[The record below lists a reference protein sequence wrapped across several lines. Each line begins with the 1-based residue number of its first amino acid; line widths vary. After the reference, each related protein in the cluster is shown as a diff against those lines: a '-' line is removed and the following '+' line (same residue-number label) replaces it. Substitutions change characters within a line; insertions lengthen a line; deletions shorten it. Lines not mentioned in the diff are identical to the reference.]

1 MLYLLKKQFR
11 DQQSKQNN
19 ATKNHTQKMVKI
31 SILGSGWLGLP
42 LAKALLQKG
51 FSINGS
57 TTSAEKLSILK
68 SAGIE
73 PFHLQLDEEK
83 ISETVADFLAESQ
96 ILIVN
101 IPPKLRGNST
111 ENFVAKMTNLIPF
124 IEKSMV
130 EKVLFVSSTSVYG
143 ENNELV
149 SEDTP
154 LNPDSEGG
162 RQLAIVEQLLQRNA
176 SFETT
181 ILRFGG
187 LIGEDRN
194 PVRFLSGREN
204 IENPEA
210 PINLIHQDDCIGI
223 IQKIIENNCWNETF
237 NAVAPFHQ
245 NRKEYYTQKATDL
258 NLALPKFA
266 VSNTIV
272 GKTILSDKLVDSL
285 QYSFIKPT
293 L

>member
-1 MLYLLKKQFR
+1 M
-11 DQQSKQNN
+11 
-19 ATKNHTQKMVKI
+19 TQI
-31 SILGSGWLGLP
+31 SILGCGWLGLP
-42 LAKALLQKG
+42 LAKALVQKR
-51 FSINGS
+51 FYVKGS
-57 TTSAEKLSILK
+57 TTSVEKISTLQSV
-68 SAGIE
+68 GME
-73 PFHLQLDEEK
+73 PFIILLEEEK
-83 ISETVADFLAESQ
+83 ISESVANFLAYSQ
-96 ILIVN
+96 ILIID
-101 IPPKLRGNST
+101 IPPKLRGGSN
-111 ENFVAKMTNLIPF
+111 ENFVSKIATLLPF
-124 IEKSMV
+124 IEKSTI

-149 SEDTP
+149 TEDTL

-162 RQLAIVEQLLQRNA
+162 RQLAIVEKLLQKNTH
-176 SFETT
+176 FETT

-204 IENPEA
+204 IENPDA

-223 IQKIIENNCWNETF
+223 IEKIIALNSWKETY
-237 NAVAPFHQ
+237 NAVAPFHPT
-245 NRKEYYTQKATDL
+245 RKEYYTQKATDL

-266 VSNTIV
+266 ALNTFV
-272 GKTILSDKLVDSL
+272 GKTILSEKLLQSL